1 MKFKQFIIIL
11 VTISIPVFSVADC
24 YTSLRQ
30 KAIEAYN
37 RGEYDRAKNTF
48 QAAKEDCDDAPVN
61 NDIDLWIQKC
71 NSAKKKQATVEQTP
85 PKPVES
91 IPVEEAPAPALL
103 PEDCFFEVKAILI
116 PTDVVGECLIMV
128 QSYNNQILS
137 MCDVYAE
144 KLVDYTHNAS
154 SWSSAV
160 ADFRREEIIE
170 MRSRIFM
177 FREAAVAD
185 VAKCNNKLD
194 DPIITL
200 QGMVWHKG
208 RFLKGVTIRE
218 SSQNKETQ
226 TDKNGMF
233 TITTKKSADLLIVHK
248 GYESIVVDVK
258 NVQFNGGVIELNK
271 AK

>member
-1 MKFKQFIIIL
+1 MKIKQFIIIL
-11 VTISIPVFSVADC
+11 VTICTPVFSVADC

-30 KAIEAYN
+30 KAIDAYN
-37 RGEYDRAKNTF
+37 RAEYDRAIATF
-48 QAAKEDCDDAPVN
+48 QSAKEDCPDTPSN
-61 NDIDLWIQKC
+61 HDIDSWIKKC
-71 NSAKKKQATVEQTP
+71 NASKKKQATAKQTS
-85 PKPVES
+85 PKPVEGV
-91 IPVEEAPAPALL
+91 PVVEAPTPALL
-103 PEDCFFEVKAILI
+103 PDNCFFEVKEILI
-116 PTDVVGECLIMV
+116 STNVVSECLSIV
-128 QSYNNQILS
+128 QNYNNQILS

-185 VAKCNNKLD
+185 VANCNNKPD

-218 SSQNKETQ
+218 SSQYKETQ